1 MKKVRIKFLA
11 LCLALVSL
19 FVTGALLTACGGGS
33 NSEDGVTKY
42 ALSYSR
48 GAYVAQGEVPET
60 AFYAEGETITLAP
73 ADTFAFSGYTFVG
86 WSDGDQV
93 YEGGATYTMPA
104 HDVKLKIGRAS
115 CRERV

>member
-48 GAYVAQGEVPET
+48 GAYVAQGEVPE
-60 AFYAEGETITLAP
+60 GAP
-73 ADTFAFSGYTFVG
+73 KKPVFRGFPRKTGLFLCRFSVFSPAFSPFPRGK
-86 WSDGDQV
+86 S
-93 YEGGATYTMPA
+93 
-104 HDVKLKIGRAS
+104 VKLVSTLSLI
-115 CRERV
+115 